1 MAKNKANITP
11 HYELLYILSNKYAE
25 NELKP
30 IMENVAK
37 VITSNQ
43 GNITYF
49 EEWGKKKFCYP
60 IKSFH
65 YGYYNL
71 IEFDCEALNLEKINK
86 DFRMMNEI
94 LRFQIVSRKLRSA
107 EEIKRE
113 KASAKAQAKKVLA
126 EKEEKEKPLPE
137 KKKGKVNLKEL
148 DEKLDKILDTDDL
161 L

>member
-1 MAKNKANITP
+1 
-11 HYELLYILSNKYAE
+11 
-25 NELKP
+25 
-30 IMENVAK
+30 
-37 VITSNQ
+37 
-43 GNITYF
+43 
-49 EEWGKKKFCYP
+49 
-60 IKSFH
+60 
-65 YGYYNL
+65 
-71 IEFDCEALNLEKINK
+71 
-86 DFRMMNEI
+86 MNEI